1 VDRQDQVG
9 VDQKLFP
16 KFDVKAFMKQETIQF
31 LSHVIGENLSLHNLI
46 KSKFML
52 INNAMAKH
60 HGMPSVYATK

>member
-1 VDRQDQVG
+1 MDRQDQVG